1 MITKAQQKAV
11 AKYVREHYDEI
22 KLRVPQG
29 MRDEIKQRA
38 EEYQESTNAYI
49 TRLIKE
55 DLSRG

>member
-22 KLRVPQG
+22 KIRVPQG
-29 MRDEIKQRA
+29 MKDEIKERA
-38 EEYQESTNAYI
+38 EEFQESTNAYI

>member
-29 MRDEIKQRA
+29 MKDEIKQRA